1 MLPSTVSPWWAA
13 SPGAGCGSLR
23 DRHALFCEETETD
36 QSLRCPAWCPK
47 EACCCSPEDAQ
58 RRLRILAWLLDHSV
72 QAEWLK
78 WTSVLG
84 SPSSSR
90 SCPSHP
96 PVLRGLTPAPGS
108 CWTSS
113 PALSVMK
120 GLTPAATVTISLGQI
135 KVGSLVG
142 AAAPTE

>member
-1 MLPSTVSPWWAA
+1 MGHFVYFFVGTSWMVTLGPTAIKSLLVSYTFHEPTCAVLLA
-13 SPGAGCGSLR
+13 FLGGCMHVALGLR
-23 DRHALFCEETETD
+23 
-36 QSLRCPAWCPK
+36 
-47 EACCCSPEDAQ
+47 
-58 RRLRILAWLLDHSV
+58 LL
-72 QAEWLK
+72 
-78 WTSVLG
+78 
-84 SPSSSR
+84 
-90 SCPSHP
+90 
-96 PVLRGLTPAPGS
+96 GS